1 MCEWVSMRVN
11 EWTTIKSSMQ
21 LLPPPLQFSGRQR
34 HFVKCLLHLRIFFIA
49 DAVFVFTCF
58 CFLWQKNN
66 NKTTRKDNPKTK
78 NPTGLLILQHR
89 IKELQGVG
97 WDVYLRK
104 QSTSNQTSSRGKGKG
119 CLEIES
125 FPGCLSWDVDVKCYV
140 SAILEI
146 SSDLRSKQL
155 FPLINHACTG

>member
-1 MCEWVSMRVN
+1 MNKWQSNPACN
-11 EWTTIKSSMQ
+11 
-21 LLPPPLQFSGRQR
+21 F
-34 HFVKCLLHLRIFFIA
+34 FLLHCSLLAGNVTLLNVYCIWGSFSLLMLFLFSL
-49 DAVFVFTCF
+49 VFVFSDK
-58 CFLWQKNN
+58 KNN

-78 NPTGLLILQHR
+78 NPTGPLILQHR

-97 WDVYLRK
+97 WDVYLGK
-104 QSTSNQTSSRGKGKG
+104 QSASNQTSSRGKGKG

-146 SSDLRSKQL
+146 SSHLRSKQL